1 MAGLLQSECAGY
13 ARFERVGEG
22 QAAMR
27 RKHRDLRNI
36 NGLSG
41 RIVVCGR
48 IFCKHAC
55 NFARA
60 AHVGIKATFWRDL

>member
-1 MAGLLQSECAGY
+1 
-13 ARFERVGEG
+13 
-22 QAAMR
+22 MR